1 MISIDSNTNLYAVLG
16 DPVGHSLSPVMHNR
30 AFSHMGYNAVY
41 LAFRVIDIAGAVSGI
56 RALNICGVSVTIPHK
71 VSVMKHL
78 DDIDNTAER
87 IGAVNTVVNRGG
99 VLHGYNTDAWGAVK
113 ALKDRM
119 DRATIAGAAVGIVG
133 AGGAAR
139 AIGFGLV
146 AEGARITIINRT
158 REKGEA
164 LAHALTSEFQALTPD
179 LQLECDIL
187 INTTPI
193 GMTPKTGASPI
204 PAAALDRKMM
214 VMDIVYNPLR
224 TRLLQDAEAIG
235 CPTIDGTTMFANQ
248 GAFQF
253 ELWTGRTAPVDIMRN
268 AVLGALHNVDC

>member
-1 MISIDSNTNLYAVLG
+1 
-16 DPVGHSLSPVMHNR
+16 MHNR
-30 AFSHMGYNAVY
+30 AFSHMEYNAAY
-41 LAFRVIDIAGAVSGI
+41 LAFQVKDIAGAVSGI

-78 DDIDNTAER
+78 DDIDQTAAR
-87 IGAVNTVVNRGG
+87 IGAVNTVVNREG

-119 DRATIAGAAVGIVG
+119 DRTTISGATVGIVG

-146 AEGARITIINRT
+146 EEGARINIINRT

-164 LAHALTSEFQALTPD
+164 LAHTLAAGFQPLTPD
-179 LQLECDIL
+179 LQLDCDIL
-187 INTTPI
+187 VNTTPI
-193 GMTPKTGASPI
+193 GMTPKTGVSPI
-204 PAAALDRKMM
+204 PAAALDRKMV

-235 CPTIDGTTMFANQ
+235 CPTIDGTAMFVNQ

-253 ELWTGRTAPVDIMRN
+253 ELWTGRTAPVDIMRD
-268 AVLGALHNVDC
+268 AVLGALEGQKAQVRGIQ